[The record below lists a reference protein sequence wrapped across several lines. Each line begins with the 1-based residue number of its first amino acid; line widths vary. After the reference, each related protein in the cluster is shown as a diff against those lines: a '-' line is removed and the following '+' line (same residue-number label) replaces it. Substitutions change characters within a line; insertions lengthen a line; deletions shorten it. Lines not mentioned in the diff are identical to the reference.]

1 MRFSSQR
8 NAQHHV
14 IMISDLLVT
23 VNGLWMWLFAA
34 LAIRFLNIL
43 FCCRDGLKVKDQ
55 RPKQRG
61 NNSPVWAKGG
71 ATKTGS
77 CKVEPAKGEPTN
89 WIQKKRTIFKVF
101 FIFFICFLE
110 YIFCLGFQHYHPYAV
125 LRCDALEKEVTLSCT
140 RYWPKMAPFFSVGGT
155 PVTPVT
161 HQQF

>member
-71 ATKTGS
+71 SNQNGKLQGGTSKRR
-77 CKVEPAKGEPTN
+77 TN
-89 WIQKKRTIFKVF
+89 KLNSKEANHIQSF
-101 FIFFICFLE
+101 FYFFICFLE